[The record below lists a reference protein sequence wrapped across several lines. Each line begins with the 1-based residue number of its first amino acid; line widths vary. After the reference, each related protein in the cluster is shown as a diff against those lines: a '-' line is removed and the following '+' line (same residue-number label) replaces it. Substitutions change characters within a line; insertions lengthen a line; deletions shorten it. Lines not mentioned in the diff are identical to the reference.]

1 MLAAP
6 SASAP
11 PSPRL
16 PPLLPS
22 PARAHP
28 AWGRAPWLL
37 AARGGRGRR
46 PLTSDLLLAATA
58 RAGAAPTSS
67 STWSSTRWPKV
78 SLTCG
83 RRLGLQP
90 AALPRQPCRAGGL
103 GQARGRPV
111 SRMCGREARCGLQV
125 TSRGGCC
132 SRGAPRG
139 GAALVA
145 ATPRLPKRPGRQRP
159 PVAPVGPR
167 AVAKRHSDGDILV
180 PVRPGTGRSQLAHA
194 CGLQTP
200 RSGTPVPHPCPAPGA
215 AADRRHTSVCT
226 RVHADAGSRGPHS
239 VFSWFG
245 RGGGPARRC
254 ARAGAKHSPALPR
267 EACGACRRPAGRG
280 FLGRTGVSETGPAP
294 RSTPH
299 APGAGSERADGPDR
313 RTLHFQEKVRFPIS
327 TWLQPFRL
335 EGCVPVRWSR
345 RPLRCP
351 GRSANVQLPG
361 MRFVSCPFQPPPPSA
376 RQAEPD
382 PRRPQV
388 APPAGGGA

>member
-1 MLAAP
+1 MGELLWSLPPRVSRNVPEGSARLWLP
-6 SASAP
+6 SAS
-11 PSPRL
+11 
-16 PPLLPS
+16 
-22 PARAHP
+22 H
-28 AWGRAPWLL
+28 
-37 AARGGRGRR
+37 
-46 PLTSDLLLAATA
+46 
-58 RAGAAPTSS
+58 
-67 STWSSTRWPKV
+67 
-78 SLTCG
+78 
-83 RRLGLQP
+83 
-90 AALPRQPCRAGGL
+90 
-103 GQARGRPV
+103 
-111 SRMCGREARCGLQV
+111 
-125 TSRGGCC
+125 
-132 SRGAPRG
+132 
-139 GAALVA
+139 
-145 ATPRLPKRPGRQRP
+145 
-159 PVAPVGPR
+159 
-167 AVAKRHSDGDILV
+167 AVAKRHSDGDTLV

-226 RVHADAGSRGPHS
+226 RVHADAGSATAATALTP
-239 VFSWFG
+239 FSPGSAEEGGRPGVAPG
-245 RGGGPARRC
+245 RGRSTARRFPVR
-254 ARAGAKHSPALPR
+254 RAEPVVA
-267 EACGACRRPAGRG
+267 RPAARG

-294 RSTPH
+294 RSTPR
-299 APGAGSERADGPDR
+299 APGAGSERAGGPDR

-388 APPAGGGA
+388 ASPAGG

>member
-1 MLAAP
+1 MGELLWSLPPRVSRNVPEGSARLWLP
-6 SASAP
+6 SAPVQWQRDTVTVTLWSPSARGQAAR
-11 PSPRL
+11 SSRTRAACRL
-16 PPLLPS
+16 HAPERPCLT
-22 PARAHP
+22 PARRRGQPRIADTRLCAH
-28 AWGRAPWLL
+28 AF
-37 AARGGRGRR
+37 
-46 PLTSDLLLAATA
+46 T
-58 RAGAAPTSS
+58 PT
-67 STWSSTRWPKV
+67 
-78 SLTCG
+78 
-83 RRLGLQP
+83 P
-90 AALPRQPCRAGGL
+90 AA
-103 GQARGRPV
+103 
-111 SRMCGREARCGLQV
+111 
-125 TSRGGCC
+125 
-132 SRGAPRG
+132 
-139 GAALVA
+139 AAL
-145 ATPRLPKRPGRQRP
+145 TPFSPGS
-159 PVAPVGPR
+159 AEE
-167 AVAKRHSDGDILV
+167 
-180 PVRPGTGRSQLAHA
+180 
-194 CGLQTP
+194 
-200 RSGTPVPHPCPAPGA
+200 
-215 AADRRHTSVCT
+215 
-226 RVHADAGSRGPHS
+226 
-239 VFSWFG
+239 
-245 RGGGPARRC
+245 GGPARRC

-294 RSTPH
+294 RSTPR